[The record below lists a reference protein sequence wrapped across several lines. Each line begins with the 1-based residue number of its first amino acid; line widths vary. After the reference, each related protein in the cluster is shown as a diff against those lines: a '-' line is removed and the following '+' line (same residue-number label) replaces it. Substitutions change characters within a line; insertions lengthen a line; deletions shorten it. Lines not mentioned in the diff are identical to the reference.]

1 MLNNALHLIKK
12 LRYIYLLMVLFA
24 MPITSFAQNVTL
36 IYDDN
41 SLYQTNFV
49 NSLSAQL
56 LSNTHVNLTTITTTS
71 LSIETLKKAPSDI
84 IVNVNNDTIKKLIAS
99 NIPTTTFH
107 ALTTLS
113 RSIGFAPCLPDCK
126 KKLPQH
132 HFFVLDQPPARQ
144 LNLIQLINPMF
155 KEVGIVVTEQSK
167 NQLTQLKEIAAR
179 KKLTINEHI
188 SSSKNVRYQIDN
200 ISKSSDIILAIADTD
215 IYNATSLSQI
225 LLTSYRYR
233 TPIIGFSKG
242 FIRAGAI
249 AGAVSSIEQLAQHL
263 AESISTF
270 NNTSE
275 PLSNNVIYP
284 KYFNVVSNRSVAKSL
299 NLHLPNDNKLKEK
312 LITYE
317 STR

>member
-1 MLNNALHLIKK
+1 MLNSAFQQIKK
-12 LRYIYLLMVLFA
+12 LRYIYLLLVLFA

-49 NSLSAQL
+49 TSLSGQL
-56 LSNTHVNLTTITTTS
+56 LSNTHINLTTITITS
-71 LSIETLKKAPSDI
+71 LSIETLKQEPIDI
-84 IVNVNNDTIKKLIAS
+84 IINLNNDTIKKLIAS
-99 NIPTTTFH
+99 NISTTTFH

-113 RSIGFAPCLPDCK
+113 RSIGFAPCLPNCK

-132 HFFVLDQPPARQ
+132 LFFILDQPPARQ

-155 KEVGIVVTEQSK
+155 KEVGIMVTEQSK
-167 NQLTQLKEIAAR
+167 NQLTELKKIAAR
-179 KKLTINEHI
+179 KNLTINEHI

-215 IYNATSLSQI
+215 IYNSTSLSQI

-242 FIRAGAI
+242 FVRAGAI

-263 AESISTF
+263 AESILAF

-275 PLSNNVIYP
+275 PLGNNVIYP
-284 KYFNVVSNRSVAKSL
+284 KYFNVVSNRSVARSL